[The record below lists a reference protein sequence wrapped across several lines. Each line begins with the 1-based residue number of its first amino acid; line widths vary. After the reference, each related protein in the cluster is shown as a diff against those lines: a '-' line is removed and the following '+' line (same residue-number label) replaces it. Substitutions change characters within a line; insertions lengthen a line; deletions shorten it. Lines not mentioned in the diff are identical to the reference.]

1 MRISRRIVGTVLG
14 LGLLAASLAGCS
26 DSSGKDGGGAS
37 SPNQSA
43 ADAGA
48 AKPPAGNP
56 AEGDNP
62 AGTEDGVPPV
72 PPASPTTL
80 PGPCANDVPLPRAKH
95 SIVDVNM
102 TQQRECVITIGSKG
116 KSLSTIQDIDK
127 QLIESG
133 FTQTSAP
140 TGEDSAKAVNTA
152 AYQSTS
158 HEVHITVTQKGDSGV
173 TIMYAL
179 TNPERGNG

>member
-14 LGLLAASLAGCS
+14 LGLLAASLTGCS
-26 DSSGKDGGGAS
+26 DTSGKDAGAA
-37 SPNQSA
+37 PTTEQSA
-43 ADAGA
+43 TDAGA
-48 AKPPAGNP
+48 AKPPVDNP
-56 AEGDNP
+56 AEGESP
-62 AGTEDGVPPV
+62 TGTEDGVPNV
-72 PPASPTTL
+72 PPVSPTTL

-102 TQQRECVITIGSKG
+102 TLQRECVITIGSKG

-133 FTQTSAP
+133 FTQTTAP
-140 TGEDSAKAVNTA
+140 TSDDGAKAVNTS
-152 AYQSTS
+152 AYMSAS
-158 HEVHITVTQKGDSGV
+158 HEVHITVTQDGDSGV

-179 TNPERGNG
+179 TDPERGNG